1 MAYQVMT
8 GRFVGRTEELAL
20 LRDLLFTRSEHRAA
34 TGPNRAGRSS
44 GRRMAGCRP
53 AREVRL
59 MRPTK
64 VRMGWLGWVVAGVLA
79 VTAGGAALAAT
90 GQGPVATVSEQLAAG
105 QGRKAGVIERLAHR
119 KRRALHGEVTVK
131 TDEGTKTVVFARGKV
146 TAVSGSGL
154 TITSEDQVAT
164 TFALN
169 GETRFGTRFA
179 LQSRDD
185 LRVGVQAT
193 AAGEK
198 QGETVTARRVVV
210 NPDRPPPKRQPAPTT
225 TS

>member
-1 MAYQVMT
+1 M
-8 GRFVGRTEELAL
+8 
-20 LRDLLFTRSEHRAA
+20 
-34 TGPNRAGRSS
+34 
-44 GRRMAGCRP
+44 RR
-53 AREVRL
+53 
-59 MRPTK
+59 TK

-90 GQGPVATVSEQLAAG
+90 GQGAPQGSVATVSEQLAAG
-105 QGRKAGVIERLAHR
+105 QGRKARIIERLAHR

-146 TAVSGSGL
+146 TAVSGSSL
-154 TITSEDQVAT
+154 TITSEDNVAT
-164 TFALN
+164 RFALN

-185 LRVGVQAT
+185 LKVGVQAT

-210 NPDRPPPKRQPAPTT
+210 NPEQPPPKRRPAPPT

>member
-1 MAYQVMT
+1 M
-8 GRFVGRTEELAL
+8 RRT
-20 LRDLLFTRSEHRAA
+20 R
-34 TGPNRAGRSS
+34 
-44 GRRMAGCRP
+44 
-53 AREVRL
+53 VR
-59 MRPTK
+59 
-64 VRMGWLGWVVAGVLA
+64 VSWLGWVVAGVLA

-90 GQGPVATVSEQLAAG
+90 GQGAAPGSVATVSEQLAAG
-105 QGRKAGVIERLAHR
+105 QGRKARIIERLAHR

-146 TAVSGSGL
+146 TAVAGSRL
-154 TITSEDQVAT
+154 TITSEDNVAT

-185 LRVGVQAT
+185 LKVGVQAT
-193 AAGEK
+193 AAGEQ

-210 NPDRPPPKRQPAPTT
+210 NPEQPPPKRRPAPPTT
-225 TS
+225 Y

>member
-1 MAYQVMT
+1 M
-8 GRFVGRTEELAL
+8 GR
-20 LRDLLFTRSEHRAA
+20 
-34 TGPNRAGRSS
+34 
-44 GRRMAGCRP
+44 
-53 AREVRL
+53 
-59 MRPTK
+59 TK

-90 GQGPVATVSEQLAAG
+90 GQGAARGSVATVSEQLAAG
-105 QGRKAGVIERLAHR
+105 QGRKARGIERLAHR

-131 TDEGTKTVVFARGKV
+131 TDEGIRTVVFARGKV
-146 TAVSGSGL
+146 TAVSGSSL
-154 TITSEDQVAT
+154 TITSEDNVAT
-164 TFALN
+164 SFALN

-193 AAGEK
+193 AAGERR
-198 QGETVTARRVVV
+198 GETVTARRVVV
-210 NPDRPPPKRQPAPTT
+210 NPDQPLSKRQPAPPK